1 MPVIIHINNNIHFHL
16 PDQIL
21 SSNTHNPST
30 IRMNISMA
38 PNNARQEIE
47 ENDNDDNDDNKIDT
61 DLDDDDPDSDDV
73 FLTPPTSDND
83 EDDDAQ

>member
-1 MPVIIHINNNIHFHL
+1 MPVIIHINNYIHFHL

-38 PNNARQEIE
+38 PNNAWQEME
-47 ENDNDDNDDNKIDT
+47 ENDNDDNKTGT

>member
-38 PNNARQEIE
+38 PKNARQETD
-47 ENDNDDNDDNKIDT
+47 ENDNDDNKTDT

-73 FLTPPTSDND
+73 FLTPSTSDND
-83 EDDDAQ
+83 EDDDAE